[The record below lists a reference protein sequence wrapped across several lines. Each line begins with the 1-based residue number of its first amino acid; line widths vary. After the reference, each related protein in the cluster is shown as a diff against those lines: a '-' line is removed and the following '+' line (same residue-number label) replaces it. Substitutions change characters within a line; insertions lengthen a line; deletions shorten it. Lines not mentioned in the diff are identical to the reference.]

1 MPLFYKDSSLQHEVR
16 VLCLSFDA
24 CESNAI
30 PDHAGAIELSVVA
43 VSADEFTLHG
53 VATAHDIWQCDVL
66 AKLALLVTSSRL
78 GIIVVGG
85 SLKQR
90 ANVPVNLASSWTPW
104 S

>member
-1 MPLFYKDSSLQHEVR
+1 MLVR
-16 VLCLSFDA
+16 
-24 CESNAI
+24 
-30 PDHAGAIELSVVA
+30 

-66 AKLALLVTSSRL
+66 AKLALLLTSSRL